1 MWDDCYEG
9 KSLLTPASASKL
21 CLSITDVV
29 TNWLKSFP
37 EEIIPSI
44 LIRLPIKSLIRF
56 TSVCKSWRST
66 IKDPSF
72 IRTHLAHTLNFNDQN
87 ATHLLLLHTVFSQ
100 GVSYPL
106 GVRHIV
112 GFKQDPY
119 SLHYDNN
126 DVSQCCKV
134 EFPIGLKEEMINPCF
149 RVVGTC
155 DGLVLLADDLGLY
168 AYNFVM
174 WNPCVRKYVIL
185 PEPSVRFS
193 THGGYEASLGLGYDV
208 IGNDYKV
215 VRLTTLLEQQ
225 GMFDTCPT
233 LAQVYSLAKGSWGR
247 LRSDLPPCGMLPD
260 LGQAFVNGALHWLA
274 IRWEGDDVIF
284 FVLAFDVGSESFR
297 EIMLPK
303 TFKMEESLELR
314 LSLSGD
320 RKSIGLFVRFQ
331 DESDCFLDIWV
342 MKEYCI
348 DKSWTKLVI
357 LCPQGP
363 QRSLPN
369 ALCFRRNG
377 EVVLV
382 LEDSCELV
390 SLELV
395 SKQFKALGISGGQ
408 VCSVDLYEESLV
420 LLDKKDAISY

>member
-1 MWDDCYEG
+1 MWDDCYE
-9 KSLLTPASASKL
+9 A
-21 CLSITDVV
+21 
-29 TNWLKSFP
+29 
-37 EEIIPSI
+37 
-44 LIRLPIKSLIRF
+44 
-56 TSVCKSWRST
+56 
-66 IKDPSF
+66 
-72 IRTHLAHTLNFNDQN
+72 
-87 ATHLLLLHTVFSQ
+87 
-100 GVSYPL
+100 
-106 GVRHIV
+106 
-112 GFKQDPY
+112 
-119 SLHYDNN
+119 
-126 DVSQCCKV
+126 
-134 EFPIGLKEEMINPCF
+134 
-149 RVVGTC
+149 TC

-168 AYNFVM
+168 AYNFVI

-185 PEPSVRFS
+185 PKPSVRFS

-260 LGQAFVNGALHWLA
+260 LGQAFVKGALHWLA

-314 LSLSGD
+314 LSVSGD
-320 RKSIGLFVRFQ
+320 RQSIGLFVRFE

-348 DKSWTKLVI
+348 EKSWTKLVI
-357 LCPQGP
+357 LSPQGP

-390 SLELV
+390 SLELA

-420 LLDKKDAISY
+420 LLDKKDAVSY